1 MIATL
6 NVTNS
11 YISIGCLEKEQ
22 PLFLERI
29 STNLKKT
36 DLEYAVDL
44 LQTFAIH
51 RLEISDVEGCV
62 LSSVVPALTSVFV
75 SCVTRVFGKR
85 PYIVRAEE
93 QTLIPVRIDQ
103 PSQLGANLLA
113 DAAGALRVAEPPVI
127 FADFAAATTF
137 GVIDADGAYRGG
149 VILPGVHSALNA
161 LLGSTAQI
169 PRVSTDSLPTAL
181 GRDSR
186 ESLTGGMV
194 YGNAGM
200 ADRIIELCEA
210 ELHTKARHIAT
221 GRYAHLIVP
230 YMKHEILTDEYL
242 SLKGLSR
249 LYYAGKGGER

>member
-103 PSQLGANLLA
+103 PSQLGAKPIA
-113 DAAGALRVAEPPVI
+113 VVCPAL
-127 FADFAAATTF
+127 FC
-137 GVIDADGAYRGG
+137 
-149 VILPGVHSALNA
+149 ALNEPA
-161 LLGSTAQI
+161 TSRICCTESIYESGIISSYFESKITAGI
-169 PRVSTDSLPTAL
+169 LKLSGKKYCLSSNLPDSKSD
-181 GRDSR
+181 G
-186 ESLTGGMV
+186 
-194 YGNAGM
+194 
-200 ADRIIELCEA
+200 
-210 ELHTKARHIAT
+210 
-221 GRYAHLIVP
+221 
-230 YMKHEILTDEYL
+230 
-242 SLKGLSR
+242 
-249 LYYAGKGGER
+249 